1 MFTTAIDIQIR
12 ILDSTGSPASATSLQ
27 GIVRNFE
34 GTQVDTLTFDDLF
47 ETSTGVY
54 EAQGYDVSDPNKFPG
69 TELTVFWCVTGQG
82 LSPETAYQRYDI
94 FSPLPTSGSTRM
106 LKWCPVTDP
115 KVYGYQIFRKLE
127 TDAEPLEYGRSVFP
141 YFFDRGTYT
150 DQREFELATFSAQ
163 PLRWGTDATTPTADG
178 NSRAVER
185 VVNDKQY
192 CEVFGEIL
200 DVMGSGTAESI
211 YFYVHESDAPQAS
224 GRSLFMRRNEIAVTP
239 NTRGQFSI
247 PLVQSALITAE
258 IPAAG
263 IIRRFIV
270 PSKPRVNFKDLD
282 FYPLETHR
290 AQ

>member
-1 MFTTAIDIQIR
+1 MFTTTIDIQIR
-12 ILDSTGSPASATSLQ
+12 TLDSTGSPTSVSDLE

-34 GTQVDTLTFDDLF
+34 GAHVDTLTFDDLV
-47 ETSTGVY
+47 ETSAGVY
-54 EAQGYDVSDPNKFPG
+54 AAQGYDVSDASKFPG
-69 TELTVFWCVTGQG
+69 TELTVFWCVEDAGV
-82 LSPETAYQRYDI
+82 SPETAYQYYEI
-94 FSPLPTSGSTRM
+94 FSPLATSGSTR
-106 LKWCPVTDP
+106 LLTWCPVTDP
-115 KVYGYQIFRKLE
+115 EVYGYQIFRKLE
-127 TDAEPLEYGRSVFP
+127 TDTEAQEYGRSVFP
-141 YFFDRGTYT
+141 YFFDRGTYN

-163 PLRWGTDATTPTADG
+163 PLRWGTDGTVPTADG
-178 NSRAVER
+178 NSRDVTL

-192 CEVFGEIL
+192 CEIFGEVL
-200 DVMGSGTAESI
+200 DALGDGSAESI